1 MGLPLGVA
9 LMCVL
14 AAIAYGSY
22 RRAHRAEALALRSE
36 ERRHRF
42 FATAARDLE
51 APLLELRRDLVRARD
66 LGGGLDEPLR
76 HLDDLR
82 GVLREL
88 GRLRDQGD
96 GRAATTI
103 AEPEDF
109 ELSALVGEILDEA
122 PFRDRGPSVVLH
134 SAKVRLKGDRARLH
148 TGLRMLLW
156 AARRDVAPDQALT
169 VTLSALPGSAL
180 LEIESPGTGAVAAEL
195 AQLPARDYGLVDT
208 ADPTGASL
216 ALRVAEEVARVH
228 GGRLAA
234 SGRIGPGERFVLEL
248 PAG

>member
-1 MGLPLGVA
+1 MGMLASVA
-9 LMCVL
+9 LGC
-14 AAIAYGSY
+14 AIAAVVFVAW
-22 RRAHRAEALALRSE
+22 RRARRAEALARRAE
-36 ERRHRF
+36 ERRRRF

-51 APLLELRRDLVRARD
+51 APLGDLRGELVRARD

-76 HLDDLR
+76 HLEDLR
-82 GVLREL
+82 NLIREL
-88 GRLRDQGD
+88 GRLSD
-96 GRAATTI
+96 GHPAQAPAI
-103 AEPEDF
+103 VQPEEI

-122 PFRDRGPSVVLH
+122 PFRDRGPSVILR
-134 SAKVRLKGDRARLH
+134 STAVRLRGDRARLH

-169 VTLSALPGSAL
+169 VTLSAEPGTAL
-180 LEIESPGTGAVAAEL
+180 LEIESPGTGIVAAEL
-195 AQLPARDYGLVDT
+195 AQLPARDYGLVD
-208 ADPTGASL
+208 APDPSGTSL